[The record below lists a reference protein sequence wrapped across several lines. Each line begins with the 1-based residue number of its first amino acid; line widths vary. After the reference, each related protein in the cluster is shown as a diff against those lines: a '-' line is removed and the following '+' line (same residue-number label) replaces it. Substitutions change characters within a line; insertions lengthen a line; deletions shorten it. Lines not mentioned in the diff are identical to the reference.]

1 MKNFKYL
8 IGLIGLIAVGH
19 SFSGQGF
26 QGVDFSVGSV
36 ASKYNMTGAEIYKAG
51 VDQGY
56 STLDANQNK
65 AGVLL
70 GVSYGMGSKKFVT
83 TVGIDYVNS
92 TSNMPTAIKTNG
104 VAQPM
109 TNGPITQILQNRY
122 EAYIAPGYKLTNS
135 TLGYVKLG
143 LLDIPSKAPIDSSGA
158 DTTLSGG
165 PKSVGALYGVGVK
178 QKFSTN
184 SPYFIKLEYT
194 AGQTKLGKTEDA
206 LTNTYQSKI
215 NFTSASASIGLS
227 F

>member
-1 MKNFKYL
+1 MKNFKYAICL
-8 IGLIGLIAVGH
+8 IGLVTLSD
-19 SFSGQGF
+19 SFGGQGF
-26 QGVDFSVGSV
+26 QGVDFSLGGL
-36 ASKYNMTGAEIYKAG
+36 ASKYKVGGAEIYNAG

-56 STLDANQNK
+56 STLDSNQNK
-65 AGVLL
+65 SGAVL
-70 GVSYGMGSKKFVT
+70 GVSYGIGGRKFVT

-109 TNGPITQILQNRY
+109 TTGPITQILQNRY

-143 LLDIPSKAPIDSSGA
+143 VLDIPTKPPFDSNGS

-165 PKSVGALYGVGVK
+165 PKAIGALYGIGVK

-194 AGQTKLGKTEDA
+194 AGQTKLGQTQDA
-206 LTNTYQSKI
+206 LSNSYQSKI

>member
-1 MKNFKYL
+1 MKNLKYAICL
-8 IGLIGLIAVGH
+8 IGLVTLGD
-19 SFSGQGF
+19 SFGGQGF
-26 QGVDFSVGSV
+26 QGVDFSLGSL
-36 ASKYNMTGAEIYKAG
+36 ASKYKVGGAEIYKAG

-56 STLDANQNK
+56 STLDSNQNK
-65 AGVLL
+65 AGAML
-70 GVSYGMGSKKFVT
+70 GVSYGFGSKKFVT

-109 TNGPITQILQNRY
+109 TTGPITQILQNRY
-122 EAYIAPGYKLTNS
+122 EAYVAPGYKLTNS

-143 LLDIPSKAPIDSSGA
+143 VLDIPTKPPIDSSGS
-158 DTTLSGG
+158 DTTLTGG
-165 PKSVGALYGVGVK
+165 PKSIGALYGIGVK

-194 AGQTKLGKTEDA
+194 GGQTKLGQTQDA
-206 LTNTYQSKI
+206 LSNSYQSKI